1 MHPYMIE
8 QIASQRVSEMQRHAN
23 QRQLAATAA
32 AVRQPRTP
40 ATQTAGSWSR
50 IQMVL
55 RHALRAA

>member
-8 QIASQRVSEMQRHAN
+8 QIASQRVSEMHRQAHQR
-23 QRQLAATAA
+23 RLAA
-32 AVRQPRTP
+32 AVAVRDPRTP
-40 ATQTAGSWSR
+40 ASQTAGSWTR

>member
-8 QIASQRVSEMQRHAN
+8 QIASQRVTEMHQHARQQRI
-23 QRQLAATAA
+23 AAAA
-32 AVRQPRTP
+32 AVRESRTP
-40 ATQTAGSWSR
+40 ATHTAGSWTR

>member
-8 QIASQRVSEMQRHAN
+8 QIASQRVTEMHQHARQQRI
-23 QRQLAATAA
+23 AAAA
-32 AVRQPRTP
+32 AVREPRTT
-40 ATQTAGSWSR
+40 ARRAGSSWTR